1 MRVLIVEDDAIMG
14 LHLQLLVQKLG
25 HEVVGL
31 AATGEEA
38 VTAEQSVHPDVVFM
52 DIQLRGCSSGWD
64 AAATIRARSSVPIV
78 FITAYGDNLASP
90 DSMPSGCLR
99 LTKPVHDA
107 ELRACLEQLPRLAGD
122 IPRSNLVSQPTLP
135 QDSTS

>member
-38 VTAEQSVHPDVVFM
+38 VTTEPSVHPDVIFM
-52 DIQLRGCSSGWD
+52 DIQLRGSVSGWD
-64 AAATIRARSSVPIV
+64 AAAAIRARSSVPIV
-78 FITAYGDNLASP
+78 FITAYGDNPASP
-90 DSMPSGCLR
+90 DSMPSGSLR

-107 ELRACLEQLPRLAGD
+107 ELRACLEQLPRIAAGL
-122 IPRSNLVSQPTLP
+122 PRSNLVSQPTLT